1 MTDAEYQG
9 RWFAKMTRPQLAV
22 YNTKMANA
30 LPYRS
35 SLRWEHI
42 RAAAQNEFQETTQGA
57 RDLYERA
64 MADLE
69 AFGEV
74 SEETNEAM
82 DRFERGEADAEF
94 NRDLDVIR
102 AVLERA

>member
-9 RWFAKMTRPQLAV
+9 HWFARVTKPQLAV
-22 YNTKMANA
+22 YNERMAVAYAYQNS
-30 LPYRS
+30 P
-35 SLRWEHI
+35 RWERI
-42 RAAAQNEFQETTQGA
+42 RAAAHKEFQETTQGA
-57 RDLYERA
+57 RVLYERA

-74 SEETNEAM
+74 SEETYEAM

-94 NRDLDVIR
+94 NRELNIIR

>member
-9 RWFAKMTRPQLAV
+9 RWFARVTRPQLAI
-22 YNTKMANA
+22 YNERMADA

-35 SLRWEHI
+35 SPRWERI

-57 RDLYERA
+57 RNLYERA

-82 DRFERGEADAEF
+82 DRFKRGEADAEF
-94 NRDLDVIR
+94 NRDLEVIR